1 MVISV
6 SRLLFELFSSARNL
20 YVPFTPEFTREGY
33 RLALPSLGKAPATI
47 QNEARTQVI
56 VIIWKC
62 DGLITHRC
70 ADARP
75 KHWPLE
81 MCICYLAEH

>member
-1 MVISV
+1 MATSV
-6 SRLLFELFSSARNL
+6 SRLLFELFSSAGKL
-20 YVPFTPEFTREGY
+20 YVAFTSELTREGY
-33 RLALPSLGKAPATI
+33 RLALSSFGKAPATI

-70 ADARP
+70 AGARP
-75 KHWPLE
+75 KDWPLE
-81 MCICYLAEH
+81 MCICYLTEH